1 MATSRKP
8 RKAYRPKPRTLPL
21 TIRHNAEGDTDL
33 QLIPRLDLEA
43 LREGRADESQWH
55 GLTARLNLGM
65 VLANSHHPQA
75 AIDVMRSSLDAMRAI
90 STRHARTGKWG
101 AAGDELRAIGQGLD
115 VTDDMQMIATR
126 RELREALRTV
136 HQFGTEEGMQCQ

>member
-1 MATSRKP
+1 MAANRKP
-8 RKAYRPKPRTLPL
+8 RKVYRPKYRGLPV
-21 TIRHNAEGDTDL
+21 TIRHTAEGDTDL

-43 LREGRADESQWH
+43 LREGRADESSWH
-55 GLTARLNLGM
+55 TITARLNLGM
-65 VLANSHHPQA
+65 VLASSHHPQA
-75 AIDVMRSSLDAMRAI
+75 AVDVMRASLDAMRAI

-101 AAGDELRAIGQGLD
+101 AAGDELRAISQGLD

-136 HQFGTEEGMQCQ
+136 HQFGIREGMQ